1 MHLFTLSDSESDT
14 LEITLR
20 RLLLVVSVTL
30 LAIFSMPQ
38 AKADAAPNFNFT
50 DPFTDQATSINGLS
64 GRVVYLDFWASWCVP
79 CRQSFPFMNELHDRY
94 GDKGLVILAVNVDA
108 KRADADRFLAQF
120 PADFRVL
127 YDPNAALPPVY
138 QVMGM
143 PTAYLI
149 DHRGNIAETSV
160 GFRLDE
166 RQQTEEKLVEL
177 LRAAGR
183 L

>member
-1 MHLFTLSDSESDT
+1 MIWINHADV
-14 LEITLR
+14 LEASLR
-20 RLLLVVSVTL
+20 RLVLMSIVTL
-30 LAIFSMPQ
+30 LATLAMPD
-38 AKADAAPNFNFT
+38 AKADAAPNFSFT
-50 DPFTDQATSINGLS
+50 DPVTQRATSIDGLA
-64 GRVVYLDFWASWCVP
+64 GQVVYLDFWASWCIP
-79 CRQSFPFMNELHDRY
+79 CRQSFPFMNELHERY
-94 GDKGLVILAVNVDA
+94 GDKGLVILAVNLDA

-127 YDPNAALPPVY
+127 YDPNAALPPRY

-149 DHRGNIAETSV
+149 DHRGNIAQTSV

-166 RQQTEEKLVEL
+166 RQQTEQKLVEL
-177 LRAAGR
+177 LHAAGR